1 MQQELQFITVLPID
15 FKMSLYRSKTMET
28 QEELIEL
35 LEDLDKARDNSKEPL
50 SLQERYER
58 ACKEQLFQEVQ
69 QSYVMY
75 DCDQVDKWN
84 QEVQEKKKRLAKQI
98 LYLRSELEKL
108 RMHLLEKEPPQ
119 EIKEEVLLEVEEIN
133 ERVKQLEEE
142 RNKWE
147 KYDEDFEAQRA
158 KRKKVLEN
166 KLSAMREELEN
177 ARELKAMLRNKLDGM
192 KHEKA
197 NDNKEDGNENARN
210 LMGQWTKIFGYKTR
224 MVLILFVLLL
234 AAMFLI
240 ITFKSYG
247 PCYTLIELDL
257 YSLWAS
263 PENNFLQYFDLYHVT
278 PPAY

>member
-1 MQQELQFITVLPID
+1 MNSRLEEC
-15 FKMSLYRSKTMET
+15 KRMSPQLLHTERIEKEPATRTTNNCSEEQSKTMEM

-84 QEVQEKKKRLAKQI
+84 QEVQDKKQRLAKQI

-147 KYDEDFEAQRA
+147 KYDEDFEARCASEQ
-158 KRKKVLEN
+158 KKV
-166 KLSAMREELEN
+166 RIP
-177 ARELKAMLRNKLDGM
+177 
-192 KHEKA
+192 HF
-197 NDNKEDGNENARN
+197 
-210 LMGQWTKIFGYKTR
+210 I
-224 MVLILFVLLL
+224 
-234 AAMFLI
+234 
-240 ITFKSYG
+240 
-247 PCYTLIELDL
+247 
-257 YSLWAS
+257 
-263 PENNFLQYFDLYHVT
+263 
-278 PPAY
+278 